1 VSPAC
6 RLLVGT
12 LAAAA
17 AAVAAAA
24 VAAAAVRR
32 RDLPLARHSGGWELI
47 DRAAADDL
55 LVRQSCCVVG

>member
-1 VSPAC
+1 MSPAC

-12 LAAAA
+12 LTA
-17 AAVAAAA
+17 
-24 VAAAAVRR
+24 AAAAVRR
-32 RDLPLARHSGGWELI
+32 RDLPLARHSEGWELI

>member
-1 VSPAC
+1 MSPAC

-12 LAAAA
+12 LTAAAA
-17 AAVAAAA
+17 TV
-24 VAAAAVRR
+24 AAAVRR